1 MSTTISS
8 LKRLFIFIIV
18 GLLYQTS
25 YSQDPN
31 FHIYLSFGQS
41 NMEGQGIIEP
51 QDTITN
57 IRFQMMQAID
67 CPNLNKLEGNWY
79 PAKPPLCQ
87 CYSGLSPANSF
98 GKTMIKNLPDSIKIG
113 IINVSV
119 AGSDIRLFDKKLH
132 SNYDSTYKAKWYLDK
147 IANYGG
153 NPYQHL
159 IKLAKLA
166 QQDGV
171 IKGILLHQGETNT
184 GDEEWPWYV
193 KKIYKNTLKDLS
205 LKAKETPLLAGELV
219 HFDQK
224 GKCARMN
231 YIIETLPDAIRTAH
245 VISSKGCSAQGDNV
259 HFNSEGYRELG
270 KRYALKML
278 SLQGY

>member
-18 GLLYQTS
+18 GLLYQIS

-132 SNYDSTYKAKWYLDK
+132 SNYDSTE
-147 IANYGG
+147 
-153 NPYQHL
+153 
-159 IKLAKLA
+159 LA
-166 QQDGV
+166 QKDGV

-219 HFDQK
+219 HFYQK

-231 YIIETLPDAIRTAH
+231 YIIETLPNAIRTAH